1 MADCKDAGERA
12 VRGGGSRHP
21 HGGTARE
28 CSMLSCF
35 ARGCSARL
43 RASISSRSTIERGAL
58 DPLSGPGC
66 TSRRARDADVV
77 ADIPRFVRAAG
88 EKQHVDRLWMAG
100 CAGPSSR
107 ARRSREEKWMAF
119 GLSSSQGW
127 CGVVSRRQIML
138 GGRRKANRCSWRG
151 ALQRPIRD
159 PGESDDGRRTQACLD
174 NGLTS
179 VSGGVT
185 LAYDPP
191 SRLASVIG
199 SAGTTQF
206 LYDGSEVIAEYDGSA
221 TPVLLRRYVRG
232 PGADEPLVWYEGA
245 GTTNRHWLL
254 ADERGSVIAVTDGTG
269 TVTQINKYDPY
280 GVPDSENAGRFQF
293 TGQMWIPE
301 VKLYHFKARA
311 YHPGLGRF
319 LQPDPS
325 GFAGGPNLYAYASD
339 DPVNEIDSTG
349 LCSQMQ
355 DSNGNPL
362 TPWSCRNDNCGFLD
376 CTPEPPPN
384 ALANL
389 FYSLGPP
396 EFTQQ
401 IPCLAGV
408 GCYVP
413 PGGTVPPEAASPQ
426 KNQNPDPCQFV
437 AAATQ
442 QSPAPANGDS
452 SALGTASDIT
462 SGVSA
467 TSGWTAEHP
476 TADLSAQNLRDV
488 RTTATGL
495 GWAARGLTVLDI
507 VNTPSPADR
516 FYKGFDAFFGEALSY
531 VFGPLGTAG
540 GVAWSQSGGIKAR
553 GPQNAGAGLG
563 LIAQSCYWSKK

>member
-1 MADCKDAGERA
+1 
-12 VRGGGSRHP
+12 
-21 HGGTARE
+21 
-28 CSMLSCF
+28 ML
-35 ARGCSARL
+35 RYPR
-43 RASISSRSTIERGAL
+43 
-58 DPLSGPGC
+58 PG
-66 TSRRARDADVV
+66 
-77 ADIPRFVRAAG
+77 
-88 EKQHVDRLWMAG
+88 
-100 CAGPSSR
+100 
-107 ARRSREEKWMAF
+107 
-119 GLSSSQGW
+119 
-127 CGVVSRRQIML
+127 
-138 GGRRKANRCSWRG
+138 
-151 ALQRPIRD
+151 
-159 PGESDDGRRTQACLD
+159 
-174 NGLTS
+174 
-179 VSGGVT
+179 
-185 LAYDPP
+185 
-191 SRLASVIG
+191 
-199 SAGTTQF
+199 
-206 LYDGSEVIAEYDGSA
+206 
-221 TPVLLRRYVRG
+221 
-232 PGADEPLVWYEGA
+232 
-245 GTTNRHWLL
+245 LL
-254 ADERGSVIAVTDGTG
+254 ADERGSVIAMTDGTG

-426 KNQNPDPCQFV
+426 ENPGQEDQLQCAKGKLARLASGLIQDGTAVTFAGTV
-437 AAATQ
+437 VTAGGGALTA
-442 QSPAPANGDS
+442 SGALA
-452 SALGTASDIT
+452 SALGQP
-462 SGVSA
+462 
-467 TSGWTAEHP
+467 E
-476 TADLSAQNLRDV
+476 LLR
-488 RTTATGL
+488 
-495 GWAARGLTVLDI
+495 
-507 VNTPSPADR
+507 
-516 FYKGFDAFFGEALSY
+516 
-531 VFGPLGTAG
+531 
-540 GVAWSQSGGIKAR
+540 
-553 GPQNAGAGLG
+553 
-563 LIAQSCYWSKK
+563 IA